1 MQIRG
6 GVAKSPRLRSGFGFF
21 LYSTSSLPRLDAD
34 ILRSIILNL
43 AVPEEPGLGVEI
55 NEEILSRVE

>member
-6 GVAKSPRLRSGFGFF
+6 GIAKSPKLRSGFGFL
-21 LYSTSSLPRLDAD
+21 LYSTSLLSRLDAD
-34 ILRSIILNL
+34 ILRSIILSL

-55 NEEILSRVE
+55 NGEILSRVE